1 LIDYYNKLLKPLVSS
16 PSLISPGLK
25 RASGAIN
32 LGEFTP
38 IVCPSGSS

>member
-1 LIDYYNKLLKPLVSS
+1 LPKPLVSS
-16 PSLISPGLK
+16 PYLISPGLK

-32 LGEFTP
+32 LGELTL